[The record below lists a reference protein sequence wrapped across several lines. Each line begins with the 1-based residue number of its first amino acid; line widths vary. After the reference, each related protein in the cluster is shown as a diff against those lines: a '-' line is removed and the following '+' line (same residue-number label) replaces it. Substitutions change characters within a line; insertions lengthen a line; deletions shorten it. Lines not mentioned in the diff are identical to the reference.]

1 MAGIKKYFKGDPVIW
16 AVIIV
21 LSVFSL
27 LAVYSST
34 GSLAYRFQGG
44 NTSYYILKHAT
55 ILLMGLVI
63 TYVTHLIPYKYFSR
77 ISQMLLYLA
86 IPLLLVTLI
95 YGVTKNQASRW
106 LAVPGLSL
114 TFQTSDIAKLAI
126 VMYTARILSKKQ
138 EIIKDFKG
146 AFKPIITPLIL
157 ICALVLPANLSTSLL
172 IFTTV
177 FILMFIGRV
186 KLTYLL
192 GMTGIIVI
200 LIAAFVAVTLT
211 SESEGRIGTWKNR
224 IESYVN
230 AEDGDNYQVT
240 QAKIA
245 IVSGGLINLRPGKSM
260 QRNFLPHPYSDF
272 IYAIIIEEYG
282 LTGGLILLAL
292 YLYLLFRA
300 AVLVQKSPRTFPAF
314 LAIGLAVMITFQ
326 ALINMAVVVNL
337 LPVTGQPLPMIS
349 MGGSSLLFTC
359 IAFGIIQSVSRG
371 IKIQQESAEKLAKEQ
386 DMASQDNMNE
396 DQPEKEHEPEIYN

>member
-1 MAGIKKYFKGDPVIW
+1 MPTALKKYFKGDPVIW
-16 AVIIV
+16 AVILL

-55 ILLMGLVI
+55 ILAMGIVI

-77 ISQMLLYLA
+77 ISQLLLVIA

-95 YGVTKNQASRW
+95 YGVTRNQAARW
-106 LAVPGLSL
+106 LSVPGLSL

-138 EIIKDFKG
+138 DQIKDFKG
-146 AFKPIITPLIL
+146 AFRPLMAPL
-157 ICALVLPANLSTSLL
+157 LLVCLLVLPANLSTAML
-172 IFTTV
+172 IFATA

-186 KLTYLL
+186 NLKYLF
-192 GMTGIIVI
+192 GMVGIIVV
-200 LIAAFVAVTLT
+200 LLGAFIAIALSANW
-211 SESEGRIGTWKNR
+211 EGRIGTWKNR
-224 IESYVN
+224 IENFAGSGD
-230 AEDGDNYQVT
+230 EDSYQVT

-245 IVSGGLINLRPGKSM
+245 IVSGGLVNLRPGKSI

-282 LTGGLILLAL
+282 LVGGAIVLAL

-300 AVLVQKSPRTFPAF
+300 AVLVRKSSRTFPAF

-326 ALINMAVVVNL
+326 AIINMAVVVDL

-359 IAFGIIQSVSRG
+359 VALGIIQSVSRG
-371 IKIQQESAEKLAKEQ
+371 IKNQQEAAEKLVEEPHE
-386 DMASQDNMNE
+386 N
-396 DQPEKEHEPEIYN
+396 HEPEVYH

>member
-1 MAGIKKYFKGDPVIW
+1 MAGTLKKYFKGDPVIW
-16 AVIIV
+16 AVILL

-55 ILLMGLVI
+55 ILAMGIVI

-77 ISQMLLYLA
+77 ISQLLLVIA
-86 IPLLLVTLI
+86 IPLLLVTLV
-95 YGVTKNQASRW
+95 YGVTRNQAARW
-106 LAVPGLSL
+106 LSVPGLSL

-138 EIIKDFKG
+138 DQIKDFKG
-146 AFKPIITPLIL
+146 AFRPLMAPL
-157 ICALVLPANLSTSLL
+157 LLVCLLVLPANLSTAML
-172 IFTTV
+172 IFATA

-186 KLTYLL
+186 NLKYLF
-192 GMTGIIVI
+192 GMVGIIVV
-200 LIAAFVAVTLT
+200 LLGAFIAIALSANWQ
-211 SESEGRIGTWKNR
+211 GRIGTWKNR
-224 IESYVN
+224 IENFVDSG
-230 AEDGDNYQVT
+230 AEDSYQVS

-245 IVSGGLINLRPGKSM
+245 IVSGGLVNLRPGKSI

-282 LTGGLILLAL
+282 LAGGAIVLAL

-300 AVLVQKSPRTFPAF
+300 AVLVRKSSRTFPAF

-326 ALINMAVVVNL
+326 AIINMAVVVDL

-359 IAFGIIQSVSRG
+359 VALGIIQSVSRG
-371 IKIQQESAEKLAKEQ
+371 IKNQQEAAEKLVQEPHE
-386 DMASQDNMNE
+386 S
-396 DQPEKEHEPEIYN
+396 HEPEVHH

>member
-1 MAGIKKYFKGDPVIW
+1 MAGTLKKYFKGDPVIW
-16 AVIIV
+16 AVIFL

-55 ILLMGLVI
+55 ILAMGIVI
-63 TYVTHLIPYKYFSR
+63 IYVTHLIPYKYFSR
-77 ISQMLLYLA
+77 ISQLLLIIA

-95 YGVTKNQASRW
+95 YGVTLNQANRF
-106 LAVPGLSL
+106 LHVPGLSL

-126 VMYTARILSKKQ
+126 VMYTARILSRKQ
-138 EIIKDFKG
+138 DKIKDFKG
-146 AFKPIITPLIL
+146 AFKPLMAPLL
-157 ICALVLPANLSTSLL
+157 LVCLLVLPANLSTAML
-172 IFTTV
+172 IFATA

-186 KLTYLL
+186 NLKYLL
-192 GMTGIIVI
+192 GMLGIIV
-200 LIAAFVAVTLT
+200 LLLGAFIAVAL
-211 SESEGRIGTWKNR
+211 SADWEGRIGTWKNR
-224 IESYVN
+224 IISYTGSGD
-230 AEDGDNYQVT
+230 EDNYQVS

-245 IVSGGLINLRPGKSM
+245 IVSGGLVNLRPGKSI

-282 LTGGLILLAL
+282 LAGGAIVLTL

-300 AVLVQKSPRTFPAF
+300 AVLVRKSSRTFPAF

-326 ALINMAVVVNL
+326 AIINMAVVVNL

-359 IAFGIIQSVSRG
+359 VALGIIQSVSRG
-371 IKIQQESAEKLAKEQ
+371 IKNQQEMAEKLVEEQ
-386 DMASQDNMNE
+386 HEQ
-396 DQPEKEHEPEIYN
+396 HEPEVHN

>member
-1 MAGIKKYFKGDPVIW
+1 MPTSIKRYFKGDPVIW
-16 AVIIV
+16 AVILL
-21 LSVFSL
+21 LSIFSL

-44 NTSYYILKHAT
+44 NTSYYILKHTT
-55 ILLMGLVI
+55 ILAMGIVI

-77 ISQMLLYLA
+77 ISQLLLMIA

-95 YGVTKNQASRW
+95 YGVSRNQASRW
-106 LAVPGLSL
+106 LSVPGLSL

-126 VMYTARILSKKQ
+126 VMYTARILAKKQ
-138 EIIKDFKG
+138 DQIKDFKS
-146 AFKPIITPLIL
+146 AFRPLVIPL
-157 ICALVLPANLSTSLL
+157 LLVCALVLPANLSTAAL
-172 IFTTV
+172 IFATA

-186 KLTYLL
+186 NLKYLFGMAGVIVLLL
-192 GMTGIIVI
+192 GAF
-200 LIAAFVAVTLT
+200 IAVALT
-211 SESEGRIGTWKNR
+211 ANLEGRVGTWKNR
-224 IESYVN
+224 IENFVHSG
-230 AEDGDNYQVT
+230 EEENYQVN

-245 IVSGGLINLRPGKSM
+245 IVSGGLVKLRPGKSI

-282 LTGGLILLAL
+282 LTGGLIVLAL

-300 AVLVQKSPRTFPAF
+300 AVLVRKSARTFPAF
-314 LAIGLAVMITFQ
+314 LAIGLAVMITLQ
-326 ALINMAVVVNL
+326 AFINMAVAVNL

-359 IAFGIIQSVSRG
+359 VAFGIIQSVSRG
-371 IKIQQESAEKLAKEQ
+371 IKNQQETAENLITAQQE
-386 DMASQDNMNE
+386 NHG
-396 DQPEKEHEPEIYN
+396 PEVHH

>member
-1 MAGIKKYFKGDPVIW
+1 MPVTLKKYFKGDPVIW
-16 AVIIV
+16 AVILL
-21 LSVFSL
+21 LSIFSL

-55 ILLMGLVI
+55 ILAMGLVI

-77 ISQMLLYLA
+77 ISQMLLYIS

-106 LAVPGLSL
+106 LQVPGLSL

-126 VMYTARILSKKQ
+126 VMFTARILSKKQ
-138 EIIKDFKG
+138 DNIKDFKG
-146 AFKPIITPLIL
+146 AFRPIITPLL
-157 ICALVLPANLSTSLL
+157 LVCALVLPANLSTSML
-172 IFTTV
+172 IFATV
-177 FILMFIGRV
+177 FILMFMGRV
-186 KLTYLL
+186 KLTYLF
-192 GMTGIIVI
+192 GMVGIIVV
-200 LIAAFVAVTLT
+200 LVGAFVAIAL
-211 SESEGRIGTWKNR
+211 SNDWEGRVGTWKNR
-224 IESYVN
+224 IENYVN
-230 AEDGDNYQVT
+230 AEEGDNYQVT

-245 IVSGGLINLRPGKSM
+245 IVSGGLVNLRPGKSM

-272 IYAIIIEEYG
+272 IYAIILEEYG
-282 LTGGLILLAL
+282 LIGGLIVLSL
-292 YLYLLFRA
+292 YMYLLFRA
-300 AVLVQKSPRTFPAF
+300 AVLAKKSPRTFPAF

-359 IAFGIIQSVSRG
+359 VALGIIQSVSRG
-371 IKIQQESAEKLAKEQ
+371 IKNQQEEAEKLIQEQKVKEQ
-386 DMASQDNMNE
+386 KQT
-396 DQPEKEHEPEIYN
+396 EHQHEQEVYS

>member
-1 MAGIKKYFKGDPVIW
+1 MMPTVLKKYFKGDPVIW
-16 AVIIV
+16 AVIFL

-34 GSLAYRFQGG
+34 GSLAYKYQGG

-55 ILLMGLVI
+55 ILAMGIVI
-63 TYVTHLIPYKYFSR
+63 TYITHLIPYKYFSR
-77 ISQMLLYLA
+77 ISQLLLVIA

-95 YGVTKNQASRW
+95 YGVTRNQAARW
-106 LAVPGLSL
+106 LSVPGLSL
-114 TFQTSDIAKLAI
+114 TFQTSDIAKLAM
-126 VMYTARILSKKQ
+126 VMYIARILARKQ
-138 EIIKDFKG
+138 DNIKDFKE
-146 AFKPIITPLIL
+146 AFRPIVIPLVVVCL
-157 ICALVLPANLSTSLL
+157 LVLPANLSTAML
-172 IFTTV
+172 IFATA
-177 FILMFIGRV
+177 FILMFIGRINL
-186 KLTYLL
+186 KYLF
-192 GMTGIIVI
+192 GMIGIIVI
-200 LIAAFVAVTLT
+200 LIGSFVAIAL
-211 SESEGRIGTWKNR
+211 SNNWEGRIGTWKNR
-224 IESYVN
+224 IENYVSSGV
-230 AEDGDNYQVT
+230 EENYQVS

-245 IVSGGLINLRPGKSM
+245 IVSGGLVNLRPGKSV

-282 LTGGLILLAL
+282 LAGGAILMAL

-300 AVLVQKSPRTFPAF
+300 AVLVRKSSRTFPAF

-359 IAFGIIQSVSRG
+359 VAFGIILSVSRG
-371 IKIQQESAEKLAKEQ
+371 VSSQQEIKDKTEE
-386 DMASQDNMNE
+386 E
-396 DQPEKEHEPEIYN
+396 QPEQHGQEVYN

>member
-1 MAGIKKYFKGDPVIW
+1 MSFTLKKYFKGDPVIW
-16 AVIIV
+16 AVILL

-34 GSLAYRFQGG
+34 GSLAYKYQGG

-55 ILLMGLVI
+55 ILIMGLVI
-63 TYVTHLIPYKYFSR
+63 TYITHLIPYKYFSR
-77 ISQMLLYLA
+77 ISQLLLVIS

-95 YGVTKNQASRW
+95 YGVTRNQASRW
-106 LAVPGLSL
+106 LAIPGLSL

-138 EIIKDFKG
+138 DNIKDFKG
-146 AFKPIITPLIL
+146 AFRPLMVPL
-157 ICALVLPANLSTSLL
+157 LLVCALVLPANLSTSLL
-172 IFTTV
+172 IFATA

-186 KLTYLL
+186 NLKYLFGMLGIIAILL
-192 GMTGIIVI
+192 GS
-200 LIAAFVAVTLT
+200 FVALAL
-211 SESEGRIGTWKNR
+211 SNEWEGRIGTWKNR
-224 IESYVN
+224 IENYIS
-230 AEDGDNYQVT
+230 AGEEDNYQVS

-245 IVSGGLINLRPGKSM
+245 IVSGGLVNLRPGKSI

-282 LTGGLILLAL
+282 LMGGVIVLAL

-300 AVLVQKSPRTFPAF
+300 SVLVRKSSRTFPAF

-326 ALINMAVVVNL
+326 AIINMAVVVNL

-359 IAFGIIQSVSRG
+359 VALGIIQSVSRG
-371 IKIQQESAEKLAKEQ
+371 IKNQQETAEKIAEEQ
-386 DMASQDNMNE
+386 
-396 DQPEKEHEPEIYN
+396 HEQHETEIYN

>member
-1 MAGIKKYFKGDPVIW
+1 MAGMLKKYFKGDPVIW
-16 AVIIV
+16 AVIIL
-21 LSVFSL
+21 LSIFSL

-34 GSLAYRFQGG
+34 GSLAYKYQGG

-55 ILLMGLVI
+55 ILIMGLVI

-77 ISQMLLYLA
+77 ISQLMLVIA
-86 IPLLLVTLI
+86 IPLLMVTLI
-95 YGVTKNQASRW
+95 YGVTLNQANRF
-106 LAVPGLSL
+106 LHVPGLSL

-138 EIIKDFKG
+138 DNIKDFKG
-146 AFKPIITPLIL
+146 AFRPLIIPL
-157 ICALVLPANLSTSLL
+157 MFVCALVLPANLSTSML
-172 IFTTV
+172 IFATV

-186 KLTYLL
+186 NMKYLL
-192 GMTGIIVI
+192 GMIGIIALVLSSFI
-200 LIAAFVAVTLT
+200 FIADKVEFK
-211 SESEGRIGTWKNR
+211 GRIATWELR
-224 IESYVN
+224 IERWLHG
-230 AEDGDNYQVT
+230 GDEETYQVD

-245 IVSGGLINLRPGKSM
+245 IVSGGLVNLRPGKSM

-282 LTGGLILLAL
+282 LVGGIIVLAL

-300 AVLVQKSPRTFPAF
+300 AVLVRKSSRTYPAF

-326 ALINMAVVVNL
+326 AFINMAVVVNL

-359 IAFGIIQSVSRG
+359 VALGIIQSVSRG
-371 IKIQQESAEKLAKEQ
+371 IKSQQEIAEKLAQEQ
-386 DMASQDNMNE
+386 QE
-396 DQPEKEHEPEIYN
+396 QHEPEIYN